1 MTEEYS
7 TRSMADI
14 LALLDGPPPPL
25 KIVDVGAMDIGSPP
39 YAPLLQIPGAT
50 VIGFEPNPE
59 ECAKLNAKQ
68 TASHKYVPHFV
79 GDGKERTFHWCSWAA
94 TSSLY
99 PPNRPILER
108 FTELPELVEVKET
121 SQVTTTRLD
130 DIADCRG
137 ADFVKIDVQGATL
150 DVLKGGPE
158 TIARALVV
166 QCEVEFIPIYDGE
179 PLFAEIDQ
187 EMRRLGFLFHQFT
200 GLATRTFAP
209 LKRRPGAPG
218 QGQVIW
224 TDAVFVRSFLKLR
237 DLEPNELLKLALI
250 LERQYGSRDFALLAL
265 QHLDAKTGGAM
276 WERYSGALTGGKLK
290 EKPPLY

>member
-1 MTEEYS
+1 
-7 TRSMADI
+7 MADI
-14 LALLDGPPPPL
+14 FALLGGPAPSL
-25 KIVDVGAMDIGSPP
+25 KIIDVGAMDIGSPP
-39 YAPLLQIPGAT
+39 YAPLLELPGST

-59 ECAKLNAKQ
+59 ECARLNAKQ
-68 TASHKYVPHFV
+68 NASHRYVPSFV
-79 GDGKERTFHWCSWAA
+79 GDGRKRTFHWCSWAA

-99 PPNRPILER
+99 PPNRPVLER

-121 SQVTTTRLD
+121 SEVQTTRLD
-130 DIADCRG
+130 DIPECRG

-158 TIARALVV
+158 TISKALVV

-209 LKRRPGAPG
+209 LKRRPGAAG

-224 TDAVFVRSFLKLR
+224 TDAVYVRSFLNLKALAP
-237 DLEPNELLKLALI
+237 EELVKLAII
-250 LERQYGSRDFALLAL
+250 LERQYASRDFALLAL
-265 QHLDAKTGGAM
+265 QHHDAKTGADL
-276 WERYSGALTGGKLK
+276 WDRYASALTGGKMK